1 MHDGRYEGMAP
12 SHALGVLGSFV
23 KTLRKAPTFRAC
35 AQKIRRN
42 FSPGGS
48 LRTCKILS
56 EAFNTDQREQAI
68 LRAGA
73 AAYSDGA
80 NDLGTDDQR
89 IVAELSDL
97 LQNLRHLAS
106 RKGAHSLPAN
116 IAELDSVQT

>member
-1 MHDGRYEGMAP
+1 MARL
-12 SHALGVLGSFV
+12 HALCVLGSFI
-23 KTLRKAPTFRAC
+23 KTLRKAPTLRAC
-35 AQKIRRN
+35 AQKIRQN

-48 LRTCKILS
+48 LRTCQILS
-56 EAFNTDQREQAI
+56 EAFNTYQREQTI

-106 RKGAHSLPAN
+106 RKGAHSPPAN